1 MTEIKTTVQQYL
13 TNNDIVGLQ
22 SFALKT
28 LQTTGISRAKIIK
41 NFMELLDTVEKQENT
56 TKILI
61 EICEQTIEY
70 ATKSNKTLFKQQIEY
85 KLVQYYFKD
94 NQCQKALSITSQLLL
109 TAKKM
114 DDRLFAVELQ
124 LLQATIY
131 RKVRNVPKA
140 RGAMTGAKVDANA
153 IFIQPVLQGQI
164 DMCSGFINGMEKD
177 YVTAASYFYEAFENY
192 YSLNMKNELITALKY
207 LILMKLMQK
216 RIGDIEILMV
226 NKHIVIHS
234 DNTNIVALNEI
245 AKAFE
250 KRNVDE
256 YNKTIKKYTNELLN
270 DEFIKEN
277 LDMLYNEL
285 LQENICRILEPY
297 SSIELSH
304 ISKLINIDVYQ
315 IEKILR
321 LMIIENKINGIID
334 QNRGILILHEDIDSN
349 RILSA
354 GISLIGELNKLVDT
368 LNEKA
373 VKVIQETTVSQIDE
387 SK

>member
-1 MTEIKTTVQQYL
+1 MAEKLQNTKQMITILDKCYDLALNGLPKIKSDNIITFAESYL
-13 TNNDIVGLQ
+13 NKYNDIEIASEVL
-22 SFALKT
+22 
-28 LQTTGISRAKIIK
+28 IK
-41 NFMELLDTVEKQENT
+41 N
-56 TKILI
+56 
-61 EICEQTIEY
+61 
-70 ATKSNKTLFKQQIEY
+70 QI
-85 KLVQYYFKD
+85 
-94 NQCQKALSITSQLLL
+94 
-109 TAKKM
+109 KKCG
-114 DDRLFAVELQ
+114 
-124 LLQATIY
+124 T
-131 RKVRNVPKA
+131 
-140 RGAMTGAKVDANA
+140 
-153 IFIQPVLQGQI
+153 
-164 DMCSGFINGMEKD
+164 SGFINGMEKD